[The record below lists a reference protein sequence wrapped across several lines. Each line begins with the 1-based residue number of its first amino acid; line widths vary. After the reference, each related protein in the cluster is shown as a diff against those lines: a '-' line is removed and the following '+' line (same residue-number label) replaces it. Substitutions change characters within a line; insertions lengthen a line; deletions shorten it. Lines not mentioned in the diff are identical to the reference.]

1 MYRSKKEEE
10 RARVAKIREAARIS
24 GREARVKEGL
34 ANISTG
40 KVRECRQLKSNGVS
54 TAQGN
59 GTHGISSRVGIKG
72 GPNNNNN
79 NGPNHN
85 NNNNKRR
92 REREDRR
99 RDRR

>member
-1 MYRSKKEEE
+1 MYHSKREEE

-40 KVRECRQLKSNGVS
+40 KVRECRQLKSGAN
-54 TAQGN
+54 TAQGS
-59 GTHGISSRVGIKG
+59 GTHGINRRR
-72 GPNNNNN
+72 NNNNN

-99 RDRR
+99 QGRREV